1 MCQSGTSPL
10 VGLSMNTNGLRCLLL
25 VVLIF
30 LVCLV
35 VACSTDR
42 LATKENKPK
51 GPLTAEERSRQE
63 EETRVLESSWY
74 EGGDYHRGRDD
85 SGAVDVGEWMRTRK
99 EMKAE
104 QEETEKRLAKLEKK
118 AGKQQAA
125 EAQVQGVGS
134 ESTAAVAAPVVA
146 ANKGAK
152 SQQPLRFK
160 VALVLMP
167 ETYGSGTELK
177 MALVDGV
184 SKQFAGHPWF
194 LLVEPEEAEEILAH
208 QGLAVS
214 QKNKAD
220 IARTLGVY
228 PAARLVLFLDKVTP
242 DRKGNEMQGRLDYTL
257 VDGFSGR
264 TISRDQRIVS
274 AAQGAAEKGELLR
287 ALLAQAVVDLEKR
300 AAKYGWSTRVAMV
313 EGKNIY
319 LSAGMASGL
328 NQGDMFAIYGPGKE
342 IIHPIAKVSMGFQ
355 RGPYKGM
362 VKVVNLFGRDASEAT
377 VVAGPG
383 TIEVNDIVILPAEQ
397 K

>member
-1 MCQSGTSPL
+1 MQARRLPYFL
-10 VGLSMNTNGLRCLLL
+10 LGLLI
-25 VVLIF
+25 VV
-30 LVCLV
+30 VWM
-35 VACSTDR
+35 VAACTTDK
-42 LATKENKPK
+42 LATKEEKPK
-51 GPLTAEERSRQE
+51 GPLTAEERSRRE
-63 EETRVLESSWY
+63 KEDRVLESSWY
-74 EGGDYHRGRDD
+74 ESSDYHQQQDGE
-85 SGAVDVGEWMRTRK
+85 GGIDVGEWLRDRK
-99 EMKAE
+99 EMKAQ

-118 AGKQQAA
+118 AGKQQAP
-125 EAQVQGVGS
+125 EPQGKGVGS
-134 ESTAAVAAPVVA
+134 QSTAAVAAPVA
-146 ANKGAK
+146 GANRGAK
-152 SQQPLRFK
+152 SQQDLRFK
-160 VALVLMP
+160 VAIVFMP
-167 ETYGSGTELK
+167 ETYGSDTEVK
-177 MALVDGV
+177 TAVVDGV
-184 SKQFAGHPWF
+184 RKQFAGHPWL
-194 LLVEPEEAEEILAH
+194 LLVEPEEAEEILAQ

-228 PAARLVLFLDKVTP
+228 PAARLVLFLDKVAL
-242 DRKGNEMQGRLDYTL
+242 DRKGNKMQGRLDYTL

-264 TISRDQRIVS
+264 TINRDQRIIS
-274 AAQGAAEKGELLR
+274 ADQGAAEKEELLR

-319 LSAGMASGL
+319 LSAGKASGL

-362 VKVVNLFGRDASEAT
+362 VKVSNLFGGDASEAT

-383 TIEVNDIVILPAEQ
+383 TIEVNDIVTLPEEQ

>member
-1 MCQSGTSPL
+1 MQARRLPYFL
-10 VGLSMNTNGLRCLLL
+10 LGLLI
-25 VVLIF
+25 VV
-30 LVCLV
+30 VWM
-35 VACSTDR
+35 VAACTTDQ
-42 LATKENKPK
+42 LATKEKKPK
-51 GPLTAEERSRQE
+51 GPLTAEERSRRE
-63 EETRVLESSWY
+63 REDRVLESSWY
-74 EGGDYHRGRDD
+74 ESSDYHTQKDGE
-85 SGAVDVGEWMRTRK
+85 GGIDVGEWMRNRK
-99 EMKAE
+99 EMKAQ

-125 EAQVQGVGS
+125 EPQAQGVGS
-134 ESTAAVAAPVVA
+134 ESAAAVAAPVA
-146 ANKGAK
+146 AENKGAK
-152 SQQPLRFK
+152 SQRGLRFK
-160 VALVLMP
+160 VAIVFMP

-177 MALVDGV
+177 TAVVDGV
-184 SKQFAGHPWF
+184 RKQFAGHPWL
-194 LLVEPEEAEEILAH
+194 LLVEPEEIEEVLAQ
-208 QGLAVS
+208 QGLSVR
-214 QKNKAD
+214 QENKAK

-228 PAARLVLFLDKVTP
+228 PAARLVLFLDKVAL
-242 DRKGNEMQGRLDYTL
+242 DRKGNKMQGRLDYTV

-274 AAQGAAEKGELLR
+274 ADQGAAEKGELLR

-313 EGKNIY
+313 ESKNIY
-319 LSAGMASGL
+319 LSAGKASGL

-383 TIEVNDIVILPAEQ
+383 TIQVNDIVTLPEEQ
-397 K
+397 E

>member
-1 MCQSGTSPL
+1 MQARR
-10 VGLSMNTNGLRCLLL
+10 LRYFLL
-25 VVLIF
+25 VLLIMVGCM
-30 LVCLV
+30 LA
-35 VACSTDR
+35 ACTTDQ
-42 LATKENKPK
+42 LATKEKKPE
-51 GPLTAEERSRQE
+51 GPLTAEEKSRR
-63 EETRVLESSWY
+63 ETENRVLESSWY
-74 EGGDYHRGRDD
+74 ESSDYHTQQDGE
-85 SGAVDVGEWMRTRK
+85 GGIDVGEWMRTRK

-118 AGKQQAA
+118 AGKQQAP
-125 EAQVQGVGS
+125 EPQVQDVGS
-134 ESTAAVAAPVVA
+134 QSTAAVAAPVVA

-160 VALVLMP
+160 VAIVFMP
-167 ETYGSGTELK
+167 ETYGSGTEPK
-177 MALVDGV
+177 TPLVDGV
-184 SKQFAGHPWF
+184 RKQFAGHPWL
-194 LLVEPEEAEEILAH
+194 LLVEPEEAEEVLAQ
-208 QGLAVS
+208 QGLSVR
-214 QKNKAD
+214 QENKAK

-228 PAARLVLFLDKVTP
+228 PAARLVLFLDKVAL
-242 DRKGNEMQGRLDYTL
+242 DRKGNKVQGRLDYTV

-264 TISRDQRIVS
+264 TINRDQRIIS
-274 AAQGAAEKGELLR
+274 ADHSAAEKGELLR

-319 LSAGMASGL
+319 LSAGKASGL

-383 TIEVNDIVILPAEQ
+383 TIQVNDIVTLPEEQ

>member
-1 MCQSGTSPL
+1 L
-10 VGLSMNTNGLRCLLL
+10 VDLSMNRKSVGSLLF
-25 VVLIF
+25 VVLIV
-30 LVCLV
+30 LLCLV
-35 VACSTDR
+35 AACTTDQF
-42 LATKENKPK
+42 TQKESKTK
-51 GPLTAEERSRQE
+51 GPLTAEERARQAE
-63 EETRVLESSWY
+63 EARVLESMWY
-74 EGGDYHRGRDD
+74 EGSAYHRGRDD
-85 SGAVDVGEWMRTRK
+85 SGAVDVGKWMRNRK
-99 EMKAE
+99 EMKAQ

-118 AGKQQAA
+118 AEKQQPA

-134 ESTAAVAAPVVA
+134 ESTAAVAAPVAA

-160 VALVLMP
+160 VAIVFMP
-167 ETYGSGTELK
+167 ETYGSGTEPK
-177 MALVDGV
+177 TILVAGV
-184 SKQFAGHPWF
+184 RQQFAGHPWF
-194 LLVEPEEAEEILAH
+194 LLVEPEEIEEVLAQ
-208 QGLAVS
+208 QGLSVR
-214 QKNKAD
+214 QENKAK

-228 PAARLVLFLDKVTP
+228 PAARLVLFLDKVAL
-242 DRKGNEMQGRLDYTL
+242 DRKGNKVQGRLDYTL

-264 TISRDQRIVS
+264 TISRDQRIIS
-274 AAQGAAEKGELLR
+274 ADQGAAEKKELLR

-319 LSAGMASGL
+319 LSAGKASGL

-362 VKVVNLFGRDASEAT
+362 VKVSNLFGGDASEAT

-383 TIEVNDIVILPAEQ
+383 TIEVNDIVTLPEEQ

>member
-1 MCQSGTSPL
+1 MQARSLPYFLLGLLIVVGFMVAACTTDQL
-10 VGLSMNTNGLRCLLL
+10 VK
-25 VVLIF
+25 
-30 LVCLV
+30 
-35 VACSTDR
+35 
-42 LATKENKPK
+42 KEKKPE
-51 GPLTAEERSRQE
+51 GPLTAEERSRR
-63 EETRVLESSWY
+63 ETENRVIESSWY
-74 EGGDYHRGRDD
+74 ESSDYHTQQDGE
-85 SGAVDVGEWMRTRK
+85 GGIDVGEWMRTRK

-134 ESTAAVAAPVVA
+134 QSAAAVAAPVVA

-167 ETYGSGTELK
+167 ETYGSGTDLK

-184 SKQFAGHPWF
+184 SKQFAGHRWF

-208 QGLAVS
+208 QGLAVR
-214 QKNKAD
+214 QENKAK

-228 PAARLVLFLDKVTP
+228 PAARLVLFVDKVAL
-242 DRKGNEMQGRLDYTL
+242 DRKGNKMQGRLDYTL

-287 ALLAQAVVDLEKR
+287 ALLAQTVVELEKR

-313 EGKNIY
+313 ESKHIY

-383 TIEVNDIVILPAEQ
+383 KIEVNDIVTLPEEQ
-397 K
+397 E